1 MKVSGRLRR
10 CTASFVL
17 ATTVLACPVFGQPAG
32 GKVAR
37 VLDIDGKILMT
48 NRRTDGRWF
57 QAYEGMKS
65 YLTER
70 LRTDAN
76 TQAALEFDIGG
87 RAGISPNTEIEIV
100 GQREIDIVGNK
111 VVVKSGKIW
120 AKIDRQKSQL
130 QIQTSG
136 GVIGIEGTE
145 LLVAV
150 EEGGTSELLL
160 FEGQASITDNDGN
173 KKTLF
178 PGDYAEFGGGGG
190 MCVLSYPSNGLR
202 SLVVERF
209 PEFSSFLA
217 ARGITTVPKGAITG
231 PSLRPVPDFDELL
244 QASEQN
250 LVQDPQGLTPSK
262 QTLALGQPTLSWPAV
277 HGADSYLVLLAG
289 DEQRREVEHPAVGCV
304 GDLCFQECAF
314 RNGRGALR
322 ESATDIKPADPR
334 GCANSQ
340 KAQHT
345 APR

>member
-1 MKVSGRLRR
+1 
-10 CTASFVL
+10 
-17 ATTVLACPVFGQPAG
+17 
-32 GKVAR
+32 
-37 VLDIDGKILMT
+37 
-48 NRRTDGRWF
+48 
-57 QAYEGMKS
+57 
-65 YLTER
+65 
-70 LRTDAN
+70 
-76 TQAALEFDIGG
+76 
-87 RAGISPNTEIEIV
+87 
-100 GQREIDIVGNK
+100 
-111 VVVKSGKIW
+111 
-120 AKIDRQKSQL
+120 
-130 QIQTSG
+130 
-136 GVIGIEGTE
+136 VIGIEGTE

-289 DEQRREVEHPAVGCV
+289 DAAMEDIVFSAAADGASLTVPLGAPGVAAGR
-304 GDLCFQECAF
+304 FYF
-314 RNGRGALR
+314 RVIPLGADGQPIAHAYQTWFD
-322 ESATDIKPADPR
+322 SA
-334 GCANSQ
+334 GWQSEGVL
-340 KAQHT
+340 
-345 APR
+345 APSAASFP

>member
-1 MKVSGRLRR
+1 VVGPASVPTPRLR
-10 CTASFVL
+10 S
-17 ATTVLACPVFGQPAG
+17 
-32 GKVAR
+32 
-37 VLDIDGKILMT
+37 
-48 NRRTDGRWF
+48 W
-57 QAYEGMKS
+57 
-65 YLTER
+65 
-70 LRTDAN
+70 
-76 TQAALEFDIGG
+76 
-87 RAGISPNTEIEIV
+87 

-209 PEFSSFLA
+209 PRIF
-217 ARGITTVPKGAITG
+217 
-231 PSLRPVPDFDELL
+231 
-244 QASEQN
+244 Q
-250 LVQDPQGLTPSK
+250 
-262 QTLALGQPTLSWPAV
+262 LSGGSRYHHRA
-277 HGADSYLVLLAG
+277 
-289 DEQRREVEHPAVGCV
+289 QRR
-304 GDLCFQECAF
+304 DN
-314 RNGRGALR
+314 R
-322 ESATDIKPADPR
+322 S
-334 GCANSQ
+334 
-340 KAQHT
+340 
-345 APR
+345 